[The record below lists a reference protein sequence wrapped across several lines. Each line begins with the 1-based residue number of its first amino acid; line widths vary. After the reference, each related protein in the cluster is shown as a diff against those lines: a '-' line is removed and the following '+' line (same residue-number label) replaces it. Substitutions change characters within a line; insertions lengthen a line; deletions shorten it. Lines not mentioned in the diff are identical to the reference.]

1 MKATGGLRV
10 ALLGSAALSF
20 FVGTLLSQ
28 GKGTQPQCASVA
40 ISFALK
46 TGDSFKQP
54 VSDLTLKLQPMAST
68 GLASTGWIF
77 SLVDT
82 KDRDFI
88 YPVNPALRFNGSQTL
103 GAGYGVTAKQSLSY
117 GRELRFLLKGS
128 EYDVFWPYVE
138 HALWPYTA
146 PDPDDAADQYLSELD
161 KLRTGF
167 LRLTVVHS
175 DVSES
180 DEVRFAEF
188 RMEFIAPT
196 TYQFVPSL
204 PSQAVAC
211 PAAMLPIKERI
222 PARISPAD
230 PGKYRNV
237 EDASD
242 WNNPFLAITS
252 DGFNLRFHGGQMH
265 GPLSTLART
274 VVGLPDSAWPYGR
287 VLAASE
293 VGVQSIDGSGVIKRN
308 KEEADKI
315 LKELGV
321 TVVWWPS
328 A

>member
-1 MKATGGLRV
+1 MKAIGALRV

-20 FVGTLLSQ
+20 FTGTLLSQ
-28 GKGTQPQCASVA
+28 DKGAQSQCASVA

-46 TGDSFKQP
+46 KGDSFKQP
-54 VSDLTLKLQPMAST
+54 VSDLTLKLQP
-68 GLASTGWIF
+68 LASTGWSF

-103 GAGYGVTAKQSLSY
+103 GAGYGLTAKQSFSY
-117 GRELRFLLKGS
+117 GRELRFLLNGS
-128 EYDVFWPYVE
+128 EYDGFWPYVE
-138 HALWPYTA
+138 HALWPYAA
-146 PDPDDAADQYLSELD
+146 PDPDHAADQYLSELD
-161 KLRTGF
+161 KLRTGL

-175 DVSES
+175 DISEN
-180 DEVRFAEF
+180 DEIRFAEF
-188 RMEFIAPT
+188 RMEIIAPT

-204 PSQAVAC
+204 PSHAVAC
-211 PAAMLPIKERI
+211 PVAMLPIKERI

-237 EDASD
+237 QDASD
-242 WNNPFLAITS
+242 WNNPFLVITS

-265 GPLSTLART
+265 GPLSTLAQT

-287 VLAASE
+287 VVAASE
-293 VGVQSIDGSGVIKRN
+293 SGLQSIHGSGLIKRN
-308 KEEADKI
+308 REEANKI

-321 TVVWWPS
+321 TVDWWPS